1 MRFFIILITLFCIFL
16 LGYYLLKTKNEK
28 IMYHWIE
35 SLTTCPKAD
44 SSRYPKPNTDALA
57 LFKKAAEADNANPK
71 TMPQEEIVKLYQK
84 SANFYRSHAPALD
97 LIHKSDQARNV
108 VIPAGI
114 AGIQKPWRANSSISK
129 CLILVISSPQFHLPV
144 DWIPAIPAGMTC
156 PQHLCIT
163 MSAERGN
170 DTIFKRICEAWKS
183 LCTAFSSLK
192 YTQINDIMLTLQVS

>member
-1 MRFFIILITLFCIFL
+1 
-16 LGYYLLKTKNEK
+16 
-28 IMYHWIE
+28 MYHWIE

-114 AGIQKPWRANSSISK
+114 AGIQKPWRATRRLAS
-129 CLILVISSPQFHLPV
+129 V
-144 DWIPAIPAGMTC
+144 
-156 PQHLCIT
+156 
-163 MSAERGN
+163 
-170 DTIFKRICEAWKS
+170 
-183 LCTAFSSLK
+183 
-192 YTQINDIMLTLQVS
+192 